1 MTNQKSKNY
10 SSINLEGRNV
20 KITQSPFE
28 SETEELSRRMLCS
41 RDHPRTRR
49 RLPFLDSNNRHS
61 LESRAAVSL
70 DISVH
75 AHDGSVLPIV
85 NIMRGRRKGFVRTQ
99 QHERLI
105 ASKCTNI
112 TVLRARLMRQ
122 RVHTF
127 ITQSHHVERPREIVL
142 SQCVPALIT
151 NEIRSRFIR
160 AGRSPFRRSVAIVL
174 REALQVCT
182 LWDDNYTNRRN
193 PR

>member
-1 MTNQKSKNY
+1 VTGKGVKQNTPLRSLMTNQKSKNY

-75 AHDGSVLPIV
+75 AHD
-85 NIMRGRRKGFVRTQ
+85 
-99 QHERLI
+99 
-105 ASKCTNI
+105 
-112 TVLRARLMRQ
+112 AR
-122 RVHTF
+122 F
-127 ITQSHHVERPREIVL
+127 Y
-142 SQCVPALIT
+142 
-151 NEIRSRFIR
+151 RSRISCAEER
-160 AGRSPFRRSVAIVL
+160 KDSWES
-174 REALQVCT
+174 
-182 LWDDNYTNRRN
+182 NNSTNA
-193 PR
+193 